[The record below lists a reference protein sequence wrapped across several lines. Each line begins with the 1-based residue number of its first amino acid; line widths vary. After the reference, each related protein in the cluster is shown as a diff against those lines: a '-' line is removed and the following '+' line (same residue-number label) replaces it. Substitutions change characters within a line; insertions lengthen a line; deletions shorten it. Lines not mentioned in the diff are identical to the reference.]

1 MVEEESVRMYEQPP
15 YGNVNKTN
23 IVVHCER
30 YKLRSDYY
38 TLYSAINKI
47 FINMLYCL
55 YIWNI
60 PSTTFPKLMPLA

>member
-1 MVEEESVRMYEQPP
+1 MVEEESVRIYEQPP

-38 TLYSAINKI
+38 TINKI

-60 PSTTFPKLMPLA
+60 PSTISPKLMPLA